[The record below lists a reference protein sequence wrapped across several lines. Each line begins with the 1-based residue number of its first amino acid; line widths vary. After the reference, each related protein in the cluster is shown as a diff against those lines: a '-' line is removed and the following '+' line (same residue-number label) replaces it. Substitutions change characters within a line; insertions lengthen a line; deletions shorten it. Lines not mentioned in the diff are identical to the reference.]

1 LTPDRRT
8 ILALFSLA
16 MGLRILYAAVVG
28 TRPDINPNPYTY
40 DFLVARQIATGDNWW
55 SHPIS
60 PNAPL
65 YQFFLAGVLL
75 ISGIRIWPAI
85 ILQAVLGGIIAF
97 LIYRAGEKTM
107 RRGVGLLAALW
118 FALYVHSMHY
128 SSILVRDVLVALLLL
143 TVCYILIR
151 FAARMRGALLAGLF
165 YSALVHTDPQF
176 IWFLPA
182 IVLYLLFFATK
193 HRLLNIHSAFL
204 FLATTVVLFVPWTL
218 RNYKVYGDPMPI
230 GLEAARYF
238 NAPVPTARV
247 SASTA
252 PATKVPPIGHNSVE
266 LWRAA
271 RLRAVP
277 GEEPPWSVRH
287 NLISIAQYGL
297 LIPFF
302 LLGMYLSFRKRNTA
316 GLVMTVA
323 IGGYYLIRALY
334 GGSERARGLVEPM
347 MILLAFYG
355 IVNLIVYI
363 RARRTVGPA
372 T

>member
-16 MGLRILYAAVVG
+16 VGLRILYAVVVG
-28 TRPDINPNPYTY
+28 TRPDINPNPYSH
-40 DFLVARQIATGDNWW
+40 DFLVARQIASGDDWW
-55 SHPIS
+55 SHPVS
-60 PNAPL
+60 PSAPL

-75 ISGIRIWPAI
+75 IGGIRIWPAI
-85 ILQAVLGGIIAF
+85 IVQAILGGIIAF
-97 LIYRAGEKTM
+97 LIYRTGERKM
-107 RRGVGLLAALW
+107 GRGVGLLASLW
-118 FALYVHSMHY
+118 FALYVHNMHY

-143 TVCYILIR
+143 AVCYVLIR
-151 FAARMRGALLAGLF
+151 FASRMRGALWAGLF

-182 IVLYLLFFATK
+182 IVLYLLLFATK

-218 RNYKVYGDPMPI
+218 RNYKVYRDPMPI

-238 NAPVPTARV
+238 NAPVPTARA
-247 SASTA
+247 SESTA
-252 PATKVPPIGHNSVE
+252 AAAKVPPIWHNSVE

-277 GEEPPWSVRH
+277 GEDPPWSVRH
-287 NLISIAQYGL
+287 NLISLAQYGL

-302 LLGMYLSFRKRNTA
+302 LLGIYLSFRKRNAA

-334 GGSERARGLVEPM
+334 GGSERARGLIEPM
-347 MILLAFYG
+347 LILLAFYG
-355 IVNLIVYI
+355 IVNLIAYI
-363 RARRTVGPA
+363 RARRAVGPA